1 MGTAAECRGRI
12 RPARRAGTT
21 ARQCRF
27 FSTTVPPCAKKASF
41 PGGAIHWK
49 SCRPILDRMYGEFGG
64 RVVPPPQT
72 VGSRPPPA
80 WGVWG
85 VCTMCR
91 WGVTLVVPHQDQGNP
106 NQTQERA
113 PGFPVSKLRENPYIH
128 FVHQRIS
135 HAMNSAPVKKKCPG
149 NCHQQAKANTFGV
162 SRLWT
167 RRKNLT
173 WSATKCSSNSRV
185 FSFARST
192 ASKYQ

>member
-1 MGTAAECRGRI
+1 MQGDRNPWAVAIRSLSAEITEGTATAVAPPGQVVLLTFTEKIFRICGWSRSHDGNCGRGRI

-91 WGVTLVVPHQDQGNP
+91 WGVTLVVNP
-106 NQTQERA
+106 TQTRA
-113 PGFPVSKLRENPYIH
+113 IQIKHRNELLAFLFPN
-128 FVHQRIS
+128 
-135 HAMNSAPVKKKCPG
+135 
-149 NCHQQAKANTFGV
+149 
-162 SRLWT
+162 
-167 RRKNLT
+167 
-173 WSATKCSSNSRV
+173 
-185 FSFARST
+185 
-192 ASKYQ
+192 